1 MKRILLF
8 SIALLML
15 GAVLASCEK
24 EDKSY
29 GSVKTTGDNEDY
41 PTANFELKS
50 AGYYYS
56 EGSDAYDLV
65 FLAQKKTINAEI
77 REEPTCGYL
86 VIDIDGAFL
95 NAKRDLSSSLDS
107 DDWSFYAYTPGS
119 LDWAYIITSG
129 SFYLSFDKAKKTVEL
144 SLEGKNS
151 DGSYSIKAK
160 YNGPISQ
167 SKEDYLYG
175 W

>member
-8 SIALLML
+8 SIALLTL

-29 GSVKTTGDNEDY
+29 GFVKTTGDNEDY
-41 PTANFELKS
+41 PAANFELKS

-56 EGSDAYDLV
+56 EESNAYDLV

-77 REEPTCGYL
+77 SEEPTCGYL
-86 VIDIDGAFL
+86 LIDIDGAFL
-95 NAKRDLSSSLDS
+95 NAKRDLSSKLNS
-107 DDWSFYAYTPGS
+107 DDWSFYAFTPGS
-119 LDWAYIITSG
+119 DDWDDIITSG

-151 DGSYSIKAK
+151 GGSSSIKAK

-167 SKEDYLYG
+167 SEDYLYS